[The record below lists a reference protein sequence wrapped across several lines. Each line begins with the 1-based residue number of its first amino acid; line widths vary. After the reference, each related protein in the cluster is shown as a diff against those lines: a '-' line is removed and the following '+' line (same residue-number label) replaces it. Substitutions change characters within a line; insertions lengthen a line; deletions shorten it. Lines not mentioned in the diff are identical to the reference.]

1 MPRHHLYVCLQGS
14 LSLRNHL
21 AFRTYLRAHPD
32 AVTAYGELKYQLA
45 KIYVD
50 DMAGYVEGKT
60 KFIVGILAKQ
70 GFSAGDITEMIEGN
84 EA

>member
-1 MPRHHLYVCLQGS
+1 
-14 LSLRNHL
+14 
-21 AFRTYLRAHPD
+21 
-32 AVTAYGELKYQLA
+32 VTAYGELKYQLA